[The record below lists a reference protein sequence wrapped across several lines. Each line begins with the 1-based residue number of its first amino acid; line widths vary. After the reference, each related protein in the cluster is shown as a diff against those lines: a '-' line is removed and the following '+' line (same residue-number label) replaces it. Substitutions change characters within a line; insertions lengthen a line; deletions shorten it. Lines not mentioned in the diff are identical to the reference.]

1 MKNNRCAATQTNEI
15 LNRKH
20 TNQFKH
26 TTNIQT
32 QTSRIENEKRIA
44 TKTADNKKRKFC
56 FPKNHKMKNRN
67 EKHLHAVMRRRRV
80 PSPCGMTLA
89 AANSRVCN
97 DIGNLTCKTPPR
109 TYVYTF
115 SNATIEKM
123 QKMSRFQIANIDRYR
138 KQLFD
143 RVRLL

>member
-1 MKNNRCAATQTNEI
+1 MKNNRCAAAQTNEI

-44 TKTADNKKRKFC
+44 TKTADNKKRKF
-56 FPKNHKMKNRN
+56 FFSKKPQN
-67 EKHLHAVMRRRRV
+67 EKKKRKTLTGCHEEAQSAEPMRHDTGSRQQSRLQRYWQFDLQN
-80 PSPCGMTLA
+80 S
-89 AANSRVCN
+89 AANIRLHVFQ
-97 DIGNLTCKTPPR
+97 K
-109 TYVYTF
+109 
-115 SNATIEKM
+115 ATIEKM

-138 KQLFD
+138 E
-143 RVRLL
+143 